1 MPRDM
6 KPIKLYGGY
15 LGPNPLKTSFI
26 LSELDI
32 PYENE
37 FVDFTKL
44 KTPEYE
50 VINPNGRLP
59 AIHDPNTDITIWES
73 GAILEYILDNYDQE
87 HKLSFTP
94 GTKEF
99 YHARQWL
106 YYQVTGQGPYYGQ
119 AVWFKRYHA
128 ERVDSAVERYVNEI
142 KRVSKVLDRWLEDK
156 EWLVGDR
163 ISYADLAFV
172 PWQNGVQSV
181 LSDEGY
187 DEKEFPHMTA
197 WLKRM
202 AERPKVKELIEAQE
216 TMFQEMQKKKAFD

>member
-1 MPRDM
+1 M

-15 LGPNPLKTSFI
+15 LGPNPLKISFI
-26 LSELDI
+26 FSELDI
-32 PYENE
+32 PYENN
-37 FVDFTKL
+37 FVDFAKL

-87 HKLSFTP
+87 YKLSFAP

-128 ERVDSAVERYVNEI
+128 EQVDSAVQRYVDEI
-142 KRVSKVLDRWLEDK
+142 KRVSKVLDKWLEGR
-156 EWLVGDR
+156 EWLVGDKMW
-163 ISYADLAFV
+163 YADLAFV
-172 PWQNGVQSV
+172 PWQNSVQTM

-187 DEKEFPHMTA
+187 DEKEFPRMTA

-202 AERPKVKELIEAQE
+202 SERPKVKGLIEAQE
-216 TMFQEMQKKKAFD
+216 RLFQEMQKKKAFG

>member
-1 MPRDM
+1 M

-37 FVDFTKL
+37 FVDLAKL

-73 GAILEYILDNYDQE
+73 GAILEYILDTYDQE
-87 HKLSFTP
+87 HKLSFAP

-106 YYQVTGQGPYYGQ
+106 YYQVTGQGLYYGQ

-128 ERVDSAVERYVNEI
+128 ERVDSAVQRYVNEI
-142 KRVSKVLDRWLEDK
+142 KRVSKVLDKWLEDK

-163 ISYADLAFV
+163 MSYADLAFV
-172 PWQNGVQSV
+172 PWQNSVQST

-197 WLKRM
+197 WLKRV
-202 AERPKVKELIEAQE
+202 AGRPKVKELIEAQE
-216 TMFQEMQKKKAFD
+216 QLFQEMQRKKAFG

>member
-1 MPRDM
+1 M

-15 LGPNPLKTSFI
+15 LGPNPLKASFI

-50 VINPNGRLP
+50 AINPNGRLP

-73 GAILEYILDNYDQE
+73 GAILEYILDTYDQE
-87 HKLSFTP
+87 HKLSFAP

-128 ERVDSAVERYVNEI
+128 ERVDSAVERYVNET
-142 KRVSKVLDRWLEDK
+142 KRVSRVLDKWLEDK
-156 EWLVGDR
+156 EWLVGGK

-172 PWQNGVQSV
+172 PWQNGARSA

-202 AERPKVKELIEAQE
+202 AERPKVKELIEAQD
-216 TMFQEMQKKKAFD
+216 MLFQEMQKKKAFG